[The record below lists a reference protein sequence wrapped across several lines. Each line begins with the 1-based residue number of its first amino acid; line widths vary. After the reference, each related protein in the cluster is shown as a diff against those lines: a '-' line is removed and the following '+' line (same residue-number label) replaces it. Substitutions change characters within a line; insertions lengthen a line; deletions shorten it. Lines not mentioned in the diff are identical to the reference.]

1 MMQGTCAYSRTY
13 VYTKTNSGSAIIFE
27 FRHFKKEKSKIS
39 VKCWAFLEREELKP
53 GEHVL
58 ELYKKP
64 VDLKRKKLSLFT
76 VKPLYLHLDM
86 AIDEPKK

>member
-1 MMQGTCAYSRTY
+1 MCTCA
-13 VYTKTNSGSAIIFE
+13 GSAVIFE

-39 VKCWAFLEREELKP
+39 TKCWAFLEREELKP

-76 VKPLYLHLDM
+76 VKPLYLHLEIVMED
-86 AIDEPKK
+86 ARS